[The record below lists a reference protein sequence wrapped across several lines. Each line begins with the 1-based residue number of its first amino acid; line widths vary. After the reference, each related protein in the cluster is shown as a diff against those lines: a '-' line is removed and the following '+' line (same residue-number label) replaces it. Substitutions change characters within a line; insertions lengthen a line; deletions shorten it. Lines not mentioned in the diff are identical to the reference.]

1 MTQKNDPYMLNPKAA
16 KGYADKNSGGSSA
29 GVFCPKRNTTMEGVC
44 HVCKAV
50 QPLWSYPKGSKE
62 RNKAAA
68 KGPKQNFYMNVVLP
82 SNPNKSIVLEV
93 GSKAGNAILDGIYDP
108 EKGWRDIAHPKKGS
122 GREIKIKKH
131 KDGEYNAYDVFPAR
145 DKADYDIPTE
155 VLENLPN
162 LDNIIEMLKSGEFN
176 EENFMRISSLK
187 MDETGTFR
195 ICPPSNIDKR
205 NPEEAVPLVAVWRH
219 WNGVTQAEVDGEV
232 PVNLWD
238 EKKVEEEVA
247 EDTIFKTEPEKTAEV
262 REPVTN
268 TKPPCFG
275 KAFIFDENH
284 PDCKACAHMSDCGRA
299 ALKG

>member
-1 MTQKNDPYMLNPKAA
+1 MKQDPYMLKPEAA
-16 KGYADKNSGGSSA
+16 KGYADKNSGGGSA
-29 GVFCPKRNTTMEGVC
+29 GIFCPKRNVNMNGEC
-44 HVCKAV
+44 RVCKAV

-62 RNKAAA
+62 RNKAAD

-82 SNPNKSIVLEV
+82 SNPNKRIVLEV
-93 GSKAGNAILDGIYDP
+93 GSKAGNAILDGIIDT
-108 EKGWRDIAHPKKGS
+108 EKGWTDIAHPKKGL

-131 KDGEYNAYDVFPAR
+131 KDGEYNAYDVFIAK
-145 DKADYDIPTE
+145 DKADYDIPDE
-155 VLENLPN
+155 VLKNLPD

-195 ICPPSNIDKR
+195 VCPPSNMEEKG
-205 NPEEAVPLVAVWRH
+205 PEALPLVAVWRH

-232 PVNLWD
+232 PVSLWD
-238 EKKVEEEVA
+238 EKK
-247 EDTIFKTEPEKTAEV
+247 EDEKIDDTPFAPEKTSEV
-262 REPVTN
+262 REPVTD

-275 KAFIFDENH
+275 KSFIFDENH
-284 PDCKACAHMSDCGRA
+284 PDCIACTHMSDCGRA